1 MIRTSEAVWIVDY
14 CRSPFSKAHPFKKEV
29 DAYAELSAQDILAQ
43 LINHSLEKASYP
55 SSSINELFVGCAFPV
70 KEQWSFGARYP
81 VMLSQL
87 PYSCASKQVEQ
98 QCASGMAAVIEGAQ
112 AVLNGGA
119 DTVFCGGYEH
129 MSHIPMGPTLFNEGV
144 LTVPDSALVHKA
156 HPDTQMDVAMNM
168 GLTAEALAI
177 EFDISRED
185 MDHYSYRSNQR
196 AAKAQ
201 RDGLFADTIVPIHD
215 NNGVPLLDSDVN
227 IRAESTVEKLQTLR
241 PAFSEGGRV
250 TAGNSSPL
258 TSGAAL
264 LTLMS
269 DQACKDHDVDPVMK
283 VVTACSVGVDPER
296 MGYGVISAIEKLLTI
311 AKLDTDSIDLWEINE
326 AFAVV
331 PLMAIKHFSLD
342 ENCVNIYG
350 GAIAI
355 GHPLGASG
363 TRIIGQL
370 AQMLMTMDK
379 QYGVAALCV
388 GGGQGVA
395 MLLENTRVNLKELHD
410 L

>member
-1 MIRTSEAVWIVDY
+1 MIRTSEAVWVVDY
-14 CRSPFSKAHPFKKEV
+14 CRSAFSKAHPFKKEV
-29 DAYAELSAQDILAQ
+29 DAYADISAQDMLAQ
-43 LINHSLEKASYP
+43 LINHTLNKAPYP
-55 SSSINELFVGCAFPV
+55 DSSVDELLVGCAFPV

-119 DTVFCGGYEH
+119 DTVLCGGYEH

-144 LTVPDSALVHKA
+144 LTVPESDLIHKA

-168 GLTAEALAI
+168 GLTAEAVAVA
-177 EFDISRED
+177 FDISRDD
-185 MDHYSYRSNQR
+185 MDHYAVRSHQR
-196 AAKAQ
+196 AAQA
-201 RDGLFADTIVPIHD
+201 RSEGVFTDSIVSIHD
-215 NNGVPLLDSDVN
+215 HNGVLLLESDVN
-227 IRAESTVEKLQTLR
+227 IRAESTIEKLQTLR
-241 PAFSEGGRV
+241 PAFSEEGRV

-269 DQACKDHDVDPVMK
+269 DQACKDHGVDPVVK
-283 VVTACSVGVDPER
+283 VVTACSVGVDPEQ
-296 MGYGVISAIEKLLTI
+296 MGYGVIPAIEKLLRI
-311 AKLDTDSIDLWEINE
+311 AELDTESVDLWEVNE

-331 PLMAIKHFSLD
+331 PLMAIKHFELD
-342 ENCVNIYG
+342 DSCVNVYG

-370 AQMLMTMDK
+370 AQMMVSMDK
-379 QYGVAALCV
+379 HYGVAALCV

-395 MLLENTRVNLKELHD
+395 MLLENTTTINVGI
-410 L
+410 

>member
-1 MIRTSEAVWIVDY
+1 MIRTSGSVWVVDY
-14 CRSPFSKAHPFKKEV
+14 CRSAFSKAHPFKAEV
-29 DAYAELSAQDILAQ
+29 DAYSSISAQDILAQ
-43 LINHSLEKASYP
+43 LINHSLDRASNP
-55 SSSINELFVGCAFPV
+55 NSAVDELVVGCAFPV

-87 PYSCASKQVEQ
+87 PYSCASKQIEQ

-119 DTVFCGGYEH
+119 GTVFCGGYEH

-144 LTVPDSALVHKA
+144 LTVPDTASVHKT

-168 GLTAEALAI
+168 GLTAEAVAV
-177 EFDISRED
+177 EFDISRAE
-185 MDHYSYRSNQR
+185 MDQYAYRSHQR

-201 RDGLFADTIVPIHD
+201 NDGLLADSIVPIY
-215 NNGVPLLDSDVN
+215 GEGGALLLDSDVN

-241 PAFSEGGRV
+241 PAFSEDGRV

-269 DQACKDHDVDPVMK
+269 DQACQDHGMEPVVK

-296 MGYGVISAIEKLLTI
+296 MGYGVIPAIEKLLKI
-311 AKLDTDSIDLWEINE
+311 ADLDKGNVDLWEINE

-342 ENCVNIYG
+342 ENTVNVYG
-350 GAIAI
+350 GAIAV

-363 TRIIGQL
+363 TRLVGQL
-370 AQMLMTMDK
+370 ADMLIRMEK
-379 QYGVAALCV
+379 RYGVAALCV

-395 MLLENTRVNLKELHD
+395 VLLENTRYS
-410 L
+410 